1 MSLVELTNFVSA
13 VLPDDAPVSGFLQAV
28 VIAAGTALTGAIT
41 YLFKQVMY
49 LSRKQAALSLEIGEL
64 KGRQAG
70 IQDMSSEVLKTVH
83 NAIRQLDEE
92 A

>member
-1 MSLVELTNFVSA
+1 MIAQDLAEFAAVFMPSASLD
-13 VLPDDAPVSGFLQAV
+13 PGFLQAV
-28 VIAAGTALTGAIT
+28 VIGSGAALTGAIT

-64 KGRQAG
+64 KGRQQG

>member
-13 VLPDDAPVSGFLQAV
+13 VLPSDASDSGFLQAV
-28 VIAAGTALTGAIT
+28 VIAAGTALTGAVT

-49 LSRKQAALSLEIGEL
+49 LARKQTALALEIGEL
-64 KGRQAG
+64 KGRQEG
-70 IQDMSSEVLKTVH
+70 IQELSSEVLNTVH
-83 NAIRQLDEE
+83 NAINKKD

>member
-1 MSLVELTNFVSA
+1 MSITDFATLVSTALPSEGQTSA
-13 VLPDDAPVSGFLQAV
+13 FLQAV
-28 VIAAGTALTGAIT
+28 VIGAGTALTGAIT